1 MKKSLLKI
9 LIPVIAVVF
18 IAGACVAFF
27 ALKHEH
33 KYTYEITQPSTCVT
47 EGVRTGTC
55 SCGEVKIQSL
65 PLDNHDWQEAT
76 CTKSKTC
83 SVCGETEGS
92 VKNHNWQEATCS
104 APKTCSACGTTE
116 GEALS
121 HNWQEATCS
130 APKTCSACAAT
141 EGDALAHTWQEAT
154 CSAPKTCSVCSATE
168 GTAEGHS
175 FVNKKCTTCNEWQYT
190 AAEYFIFIPE
200 NDGSYSIMAADVNN
214 MPAEVVI
221 PASHEGKPVT
231 AIAKRGFYNCSSIT
245 SILLPESITA
255 IENSAFYGCFK
266 LVEVI
271 NMSQSLTVEYNE
283 ENGYLGY
290 YALTISNHDSA
301 YVSKVSSING
311 YVTFTEGSEKL
322 LLGYEGSEG
331 ALTVPAGI
339 TKIYNYAF
347 YKSALASIEIASSV
361 KEIGS
366 HAFDGCLSLTAFEAG
381 SSVTSIGEYAF
392 DGCLSL
398 TAFEAGS
405 CVTSIGEYAFNN
417 CSSLSFIQI
426 SASVNAI
433 ESFAFYGCTGLT
445 DMNYLGSIDQWVQID
460 FETSESNP
468 TYHTNKLVI
477 AGNEVLTAELTTATV
492 INSYAF
498 WNCKNLTA
506 VVIGESVTAISHSVF
521 GGCDS
526 LTEITF
532 EDSENWFAVR
542 NKDNWHNAT
551 GGSAITIGSP
561 AENVSTLK
569 ENTYQYWYKK

>member
-1 MKKSLLKI
+1 
-9 LIPVIAVVF
+9 
-18 IAGACVAFF
+18 
-27 ALKHEH
+27 
-33 KYTYEITQPSTCVT
+33 
-47 EGVRTGTC
+47 
-55 SCGEVKIQSL
+55 
-65 PLDNHDWQEAT
+65 
-76 CTKSKTC
+76 
-83 SVCGETEGS
+83 
-92 VKNHNWQEATCS
+92 
-104 APKTCSACGTTE
+104 
-116 GEALS
+116 
-121 HNWQEATCS
+121 
-130 APKTCSACAAT
+130 
-141 EGDALAHTWQEAT
+141 
-154 CSAPKTCSVCSATE
+154 
-168 GTAEGHS
+168 
-175 FVNKKCTTCNEWQYT
+175 
-190 AAEYFIFIPE
+190 
-200 NDGSYSIMAADVNN
+200 MAADVNN

-221 PASHEGKPVT
+221 PASYEGKPVT

-255 IENSAFYGCFK
+255 IGNSAFYGCFK

-283 ENGYLGY
+283 ENGYLGD
-290 YALTISNHDSA
+290 YALTISNRDSA

-311 YVTFTEGSEKL
+311 YVTFTEGNEKL
-322 LLGYEGSEG
+322 LLCYEGSEG

-392 DGCLSL
+392 
-398 TAFEAGS
+398 
-405 CVTSIGEYAFNN
+405 NN

-426 SASVNAI
+426 SASINAI

-445 DMNYLGSIDQWVQID
+445 DMNYLGSIDQWVKID

-477 AGNEVLTAELTTATV
+477 TGNEVLTAELTTANV
-492 INSYAF
+492 INSYSF
-498 WNCKNLTA
+498 WNCKNLTSVA
-506 VVIGESVTAISHSVF
+506 IGESVTAISHSVF
-521 GGCDS
+521 GNCDS

-561 AENVSTLK
+561 AENASTLK
-569 ENTYQYWYKK
+569 GNTYQYWYKK

>member
-1 MKKSLLKI
+1 MKKPLLKI

-18 IAGACVAFF
+18 IVGACVACF

-76 CTKSKTC
+76 CSAPKTC

-104 APKTCSACGTTE
+104 APKTCSACGKTE
-116 GEALS
+116 GEVLS

-130 APKTCSACAAT
+130 APKTCSACGKT
-141 EGDALAHTWQEAT
+141 EGDALSHNWQEAT
-154 CSAPKTCSVCSATE
+154 CTEPKTCSVCSATE
-168 GTAEGHS
+168 GAAEGHS

-190 AAEYFIFIPE
+190 AAKYFYFIPE

-221 PASHEGKPVT
+221 PSSYEGKPVT
-231 AIAKRGFYNCSSIT
+231 AIAEGGFKRCNSIS
-245 SILLPESITA
+245 SILLPESITSVGA
-255 IENSAFYGCFK
+255 SAFYECFK

-271 NMSQSLTVEYNE
+271 NASQNLTIEYND

-392 DGCLSL
+392 K
-398 TAFEAGS
+398 
-405 CVTSIGEYAFNN
+405 N

-526 LTEITF
+526 LTKITF

-561 AENVSTLK
+561 AENAATLK
-569 ENTYQYWYKK
+569 GNTTQYWYKK